1 MKIKYIPVFT
11 DDIEKQVMFFTES
24 LGFEV
29 CGKKNFS
36 PDQEG
41 ILIRTN
47 SPDLLIIILTD
58 PDKGHARSQIIIN
71 SHDCL
76 SDYHNLKM
84 AGVIFHNEPHYLP
97 IGLCAAF
104 SDPSGN
110 QYLLLEERTYTSQI

>member
-1 MKIKYIPVFT
+1 MKIKYLPVFT
-11 DDIEKQVMFFTES
+11 DDIEKQTAFFIEN

-29 CGKKNFS
+29 YGKKSFL
-36 PDQEG
+36 PGQESV
-41 ILIRTN
+41 LIKTN
-47 SPDLLIIILTD
+47 NPDLFIAVHKDTGREFQRG
-58 PDKGHARSQIIIN
+58 PIIIN

-84 AGVIFHNEPHYLP
+84 AGVIFHDEPHYLP

-110 QYLLLEERTYTSQI
+110 QYLLLEERSYTSQI